1 MWDEVPRKQTD
12 EEIINALTSQ
22 QRPKALLPVPEGM
35 RVGNRLDINAYV
47 KKNPPVHVDTVHDVS
62 SSKNTPISYNRTG
75 HLSDVEFSSNPDAFY
90 RVGLGTK
97 EQALTPM
104 GVERGMG
111 KTPQAMIKGTNIGTH
126 DDEVRRML
134 AEMLQDP
141 AYTQV
146 GMDPRIGSQFYDK
159 ATDRP
164 IWTSGEKFQ
173 SGPLVM
179 VPKKDIE
186 TTDWNDPRLELKDFP
201 GKTYAEGGLTGY
213 APGGKIVKGAL
224 DALTKASE
232 GKMGQVADK
241 NLTTLQDFHTSLGDS
256 IAARVKEAQDKIA
269 AANFKYKTGDRVFTD
284 WTAKNNYPP
293 YEILGQRILGGKFG
307 AILRDPATGKAL
319 RDENGKALREAEHVG
334 YQVRHD
340 YTPHG
345 ETEPSWRIHTM
356 PETSLKGLIEP
367 EEPYKKGGKVKKK

>member
-1 MWDEVPRKQTD
+1 
-12 EEIINALTSQ
+12 
-22 QRPKALLPVPEGM
+22 M

-164 IWTSGEKFQ
+164 IWTAGEKFQ

-186 TTDWNDPRLELKDFP
+186 LTDWEDPRLELKDFP
-201 GKTYAEGGLTGY
+201 GRHY
-213 APGGKIVKGAL
+213 APGGLVGYGIGGNIIKGAL
-224 DALTKASE
+224 SMFKNKADDVASKYHPLVQKGLAE
-232 GKMGQVADK
+232 G
-241 NLTTLQDFHTSLGDS
+241 
-256 IAARVKEAQDKIA
+256 
-269 AANFKYKTGDRVFTD
+269 
-284 WTAKNNYPP
+284 
-293 YEILGQRILGGKFG
+293 
-307 AILRDPATGKAL
+307 
-319 RDENGKALREAEHVG
+319 
-334 YQVRHD
+334 
-340 YTPHG
+340 
-345 ETEPSWRIHTM
+345 RIHPNDAQWMSDYAHT
-356 PETSLKGLIEP
+356 PGRAEVETGTGAFKDQSERMQNFVARMERGEVPIPPHMQGPGGVNRGANSSGLNPPIDQ
-367 EEPYKKGGKVKKK
+367 